1 MRGSR
6 VQSVSGELQNER
18 IDIIIY
24 EDNPAQMVINALQP
38 AKIESI
44 VLDEENHSMELAV
57 NEDNLALAI
66 GARGQI
72 LGLPLS

>member
-24 EDNPAQMVINALQP
+24 EDNPAQMVLMHYHPPKLSQLCLM
-38 AKIESI
+38 KIIIPWSLLLMKKI
-44 VLDEENHSMELAV
+44 
-57 NEDNLALAI
+57 
-66 GARGQI
+66 
-72 LGLPLS
+72 